1 MADYKK
7 CVTKPC
13 EKVSRNKTPFSLLG
27 NVGSKSFGETQP
39 ILWLLGPGVSTQHAQ
54 YCSNWIL
61 EIYKYKQIQQL
72 NTRSDW
78 ILEIYKYK
86 KIQQQMI
93 SIPRHINTI
102 KTRWPNQAF
111 INGKASKVK
120 HSLKIPMVNS
130 GGGGMGGRQ
139 TGGQTQYNTLQTDV
153 ISQLISYQETSNV
166 FTSFS
171 KIVHILHRCES
182 KLNLNRQHCILEN
195 LKSFGTKTKTLF
207 HWYSL

>member
-86 KIQQQMI
+86 QIQQQMI
-93 SIPRHINTI
+93 SIPRHMNTI
-102 KTRWPNQAF
+102 KT
-111 INGKASKVK
+111 
-120 HSLKIPMVNS
+120 M
-130 GGGGMGGRQ
+130 
-139 TGGQTQYNTLQTDV
+139 
-153 ISQLISYQETSNV
+153 
-166 FTSFS
+166 
-171 KIVHILHRCES
+171 
-182 KLNLNRQHCILEN
+182 
-195 LKSFGTKTKTLF
+195 
-207 HWYSL
+207 

>member
-61 EIYKYKQIQQL
+61 EIYKYKQIQQ
-72 NTRSDW
+72 
-78 ILEIYKYK
+78 
-86 KIQQQMI
+86 QMI

-139 TGGQTQYNTLQTDV
+139 TGGQTQYNTRQTDA

>member
-61 EIYKYKQIQQL
+61 EIYKYKQIQQ
-72 NTRSDW
+72 
-78 ILEIYKYK
+78 
-86 KIQQQMI
+86 QMI

-139 TGGQTQYNTLQTDV
+139 TGGQTQYNTLQTDA

>member
-39 ILWLLGPGVSTQHAQ
+39 ILWLLGPGGSTTHAQ

-78 ILEIYKYK
+78 ILEIYKY
-86 KIQQQMI
+86 
-93 SIPRHINTI
+93 
-102 KTRWPNQAF
+102 
-111 INGKASKVK
+111 
-120 HSLKIPMVNS
+120 
-130 GGGGMGGRQ
+130 
-139 TGGQTQYNTLQTDV
+139 
-153 ISQLISYQETSNV
+153 SN
-166 FTSFS
+166 
-171 KIVHILHRCES
+171 R
-182 KLNLNRQHCILEN
+182 
-195 LKSFGTKTKTLF
+195 
-207 HWYSL
+207 